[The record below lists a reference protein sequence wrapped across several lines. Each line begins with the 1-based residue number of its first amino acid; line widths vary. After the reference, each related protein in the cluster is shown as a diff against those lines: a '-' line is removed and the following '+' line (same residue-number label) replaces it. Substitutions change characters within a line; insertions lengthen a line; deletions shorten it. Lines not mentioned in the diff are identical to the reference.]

1 MEASIAHARTD
12 SQIFGKD
19 DEARIILKG
28 RGRINEDLVKRL
40 LQEKRY
46 TYVQIASHVKCTPRH
61 IRRIR
66 DRLIENEELK
76 EDEAKKGPGIIAA
89 DFDDEC
95 LRVTGMSYM
104 QWLKNKRKRWKYPFS
119 FARRTWEKIWGK
131 PSLMMVADR
140 KDKIGDILCQ
150 EFLTVMCADLDKS
163 RDRKKLIR
171 PLFTFLGRS
180 DLNDKHLTMRN
191 GRDKLSVKRV
201 PQIETVEFPILFD
214 KALDAFCEKYGIVKY
229 NKLRF
234 KLCSGAR
241 TGDLKDERGW
251 CGIRT
256 MQKDKSFKSYML
268 FTGPDEFQIHVLEKM
283 NEEWGIKWLP
293 KEVRHGVYEIYQDM
307 DPGQPFVTDTS
318 RPDSFREEWYEVS
331 DPILG
336 FRCEFHDFRK
346 IFATWVIICKVP
358 MESFSDFNVG
368 WLDMNTLKEHYNH
381 ARGKTRTWRKQ
392 YRENIPGWFKEGL
405 EEWTEEI

>member
-1 MEASIAHARTD
+1 MSATD
-12 SQIFGKD
+12 SEIFGKD
-19 DEARIILKG
+19 DEARIVLKG
-28 RGRINEDLVKRL
+28 RSRINEDLVKRL

-46 TYVQIASHVKCTPRH
+46 TYEQIAKHPQVNCTSRH
-61 IRRIR
+61 LRRIR
-66 DRLIENEELK
+66 DKLIENGKLK
-76 EDEAKKGPGIIAA
+76 EDEAEKGPGIIAA
-89 DFDDEC
+89 DFDNEC
-95 LRVTGMSYM
+95 LRTTGMNYM
-104 QWLKNKRKRWKYPFS
+104 QWLKNKRKKWKYPFN

-140 KDKIGDILCQ
+140 KNKIGDILCQ
-150 EFLTVMCADLDKS
+150 ELLTVMCSDLDKS

-180 DLNDKHLTMRN
+180 DLNDRHLTMRN
-191 GRDKLSVKRV
+191 GRDKIRVKRV
-201 PQIETVEFPILFD
+201 PQIETLEFPILFD
-214 KALDAFCEKYGIVKY
+214 KALDAFCEKFGVVKY
-229 NKLRF
+229 DKLRF

-241 TGDLKDERGW
+241 TGNLKDERGW
-251 CGIRT
+251 CGIRK
-256 MQKDKSFKSYML
+256 MQKDTSFKSYML

-307 DPGQPFVTDTS
+307 DPGKPFVTDTS
-318 RPDSFREEWYEVS
+318 RPDGFREEWYEVS

-381 ARGKTRTWRKQ
+381 ARGKTKTWRKQ
-392 YRENIPGWFKEGL
+392 YRENIPEWFKEGL